1 MRRLFLFTG
10 IIAAASGI
18 SWALKAQQKTP
29 FSSGSFK
36 IGVPPVKLYKLE
48 LTIEDWSARIN
59 QLEYIKIILRQSDL
73 PAKEVALIT
82 DSVLIP
88 FQTQITNQINQQ
100 LALEKASQLKK
111 DTTKPKK

>member
-18 SWALKAQQKTP
+18 SWVLKAQQKT
-29 FSSGSFK
+29 
-36 IGVPPVKLYKLE
+36 PPVKLYKLE

-59 QLEYIKIILRQSDL
+59 QLEYIKIKLRQSDL